1 VALAEDGAPR
11 RLRPDPNDTH
21 ILVVDDEEGMRRTL
35 VRLLERHGYRCGLAA
50 DPAEARARM
59 QEQDYAVVLTD
70 MNMPGGESGLDL
82 IMDFRR
88 TYPNSATVMITGVDD
103 PDLANTAL
111 EVGAYGY
118 VIKPFESNEILIN
131 VANALR
137 RRALEIENRNHRAR
151 LEQMVRD
158 RTRELW
164 NAIAEL
170 EEAEKRLRVSQEETI
185 ERLSIAAEFRDDE
198 TARHIQRM
206 SRYCAHIARMYGMD
220 GDRCDLIR
228 VASQMHDV
236 GKIGIPDSILLK
248 PGALTGEERSIME
261 RHAEMGYQI
270 LCGSNS
276 ELLNVAATIAHTHH
290 EKYDGSGYPAGL
302 KATTIPIE
310 GRIAAI
316 ADVFDALT
324 SDRVYKKALP
334 LTQAIEVMEAGRGMH
349 FDPELLHL
357 FLGSM
362 DTVVGIKSEL
372 ADT

>member
-1 VALAEDGAPR
+1 MRTES
-11 RLRPDPNDTH
+11 NDTQ

-35 VRLLERHGYRCGLAA
+35 VRLLERHGYKCGWAA
-50 DPAEARARM
+50 DPSEARRRM
-59 QEQDYAVVLTD
+59 NEQDFAVVLTD

-82 IMDFRR
+82 IMEFRR
-88 TYPNSATVMITGVDD
+88 THPNAATVMITGVDD

-137 RRALEIENRNHRAR
+137 RRSLEIENRTHRAR

-158 RTRELW
+158 RTQELW
-164 NAIAEL
+164 NAVAEL
-170 EEAEKRLRVSQEETI
+170 EDAEKRLRVSQEETI

-198 TARHIQRM
+198 TARHIHRM
-206 SRYCAHIARMYGMD
+206 SRYCGHIARAVGIE
-220 GDRCDLIR
+220 GERSELIR

-248 PGALTGEERSIME
+248 PGALTPEERSIME
-261 RHAEMGYQI
+261 RHSEMGYQI
-270 LCGSNS
+270 LCGSHS
-276 ELLNVAATIAHTHH
+276 ELLGVAATIAYTHH
-290 EKYDGSGYPAGL
+290 EKYDGSGYPRGL
-302 KATTIPIE
+302 KATDIPLE

-334 LTQAIEVMEAGRGMH
+334 LTQAIEVMERGRALH
-349 FDPELLHL
+349 FDPELLDH

-362 DTVVGIKSEL
+362 NTVVAIKSEL
-372 ADT
+372 ADP

>member
-1 VALAEDGAPR
+1 MRTES
-11 RLRPDPNDTH
+11 NETQ
-21 ILVVDDEEGMRRTL
+21 ILVVDDEEGMRRSL
-35 VRLLERHGYRCGLAA
+35 VRLLERHGYHCGWAA
-50 DPAEARARM
+50 DPSEARHRM
-59 QEQDYAVVLTD
+59 SEQDFAVVLTD
-70 MNMPGGESGLDL
+70 MNMPGGETGLDL
-82 IMDFRR
+82 IMELRR
-88 TYPNSATVMITGVDD
+88 THPNAATVMITGVDD

-137 RRALEIENRNHRAR
+137 RRSLEIENRTHRAR

-158 RTRELW
+158 RTQELW
-164 NAIAEL
+164 NAVAEL

-206 SRYCAHIARMYGMD
+206 SRYCGHIARAMGIE
-220 GDRCDLIR
+220 GERSELIR

-248 PGALTGEERSIME
+248 PGALTAEERSIME

-270 LCGSNS
+270 LCGSHS
-276 ELLNVAATIAHTHH
+276 ELLGVAASIAHTHH
-290 EKYDGSGYPAGL
+290 EKYDGSGYPRGL
-302 KATTIPIE
+302 KATDIPLE
-310 GRIAAI
+310 GRVAAI

-334 LTQAIEVMEAGRGMH
+334 LTQAIDVMEMGRALH
-349 FDPELLHL
+349 FDPELLDH

-362 DTVVGIKSEL
+362 NTVVAIKSEL
-372 ADT
+372 ADP